1 MPAEGDAFREVMGQ
15 FPTGVTIV
23 TTRLG
28 DELHGMTANAIA
40 SVSLQP
46 PLVLVCIDAAAD
58 SHDIVDR
65 AGVFAL
71 NILAR
76 DQEELSWQ
84 FAVKEGRSSHA
95 LDDVPHHI
103 RATGAPIIDG
113 SVAYLDCRIVQRLP
127 AGDHTIFI
135 GEVEDAAR
143 LNDAEPLV
151 FHRGA
156 YRTLG

>member
-1 MPAEGDAFREVMGQ
+1 MPVSGDIFRDVMGR

-40 SVSLQP
+40 AVSLEP
-46 PLVLVCIDAAAD
+46 PLVLVCIDTAAD
-58 SHDIVDR
+58 SHDIVDG

-71 NILAR
+71 NIVAR
-76 DQEELSWQ
+76 DQEELSQQ
-84 FAVKEGRSSHA
+84 FAVKEGRASHA
-95 LDDVPHHI
+95 LHDVPHHT

-113 SVAYLDCRIVQRLP
+113 SVAYLDCRIVERLP

-135 GEVEDAAR
+135 GEVVDAGR

-151 FHRGA
+151 YLRGA
-156 YRTLG
+156 YRTLA